1 MTTRGNVVPICSR
14 GSRIEIPA
22 RHERNLFHVT
32 YSGLDED
39 LPFIDNRDRTLVAKE
54 ACVASALRAATSG
67 VVVRRTA
74 VTAITLTESPTEV
87 HRGNPL
93 EVVEHIATSHS
104 CPFERTCEDEL
115 VIVVRGKWCDY
126 QVSFTWMHDME
137 ALHLACAFELKA
149 PERSNAEIGHLI
161 PMINAQMW
169 GGHFEF
175 WPADRLVVFRHTLV
189 LSGGAQASG
198 RQCEVLLSA
207 ALDAGEQYY
216 SAFQFVAWASAGA
229 REALEAAMFETAG
242 EA

>member
-1 MTTRGNVVPICSR
+1 MRAYRSLAIRQDVRCGEE
-14 GSRIEIPA
+14 G
-22 RHERNLFHVT
+22 
-32 YSGLDED
+32 
-39 LPFIDNRDRTLVAKE
+39 
-54 ACVASALRAATSG
+54 VASALRAATSG
-67 VVVRRTA
+67 FVIRRTA
-74 VTAITLTESPTEV
+74 VTAITLTETLTEV

-93 EVVEHIATSHS
+93 EVVEHIATSLS
-104 CPFERTCEDEL
+104 WPFERACEDEL

-169 GGHFEF
+169 VGHFEF

-207 ALDAGEQYY
+207 ALDASEQYY
-216 SAFQFVAWASAGA
+216 SAFQFVSWASAGA